1 MGRWPSMCCPHAGS
15 RSTSTPT
22 ASCLMRRTSWPCR
35 WALRGQMGTPRGHQC
50 RGVWAACPPHPHLGT
65 PHGHCSWG
73 VWAAW
78 SPHPHLGTAGDTPWP
93 LLWGALDSVV
103 PPLPPW
109 GHIGATPRPLLQGY
123 LCAVVPSSL
132 PWGQMG
138 TPHGH
143 GSGGSGH
150 CGPPIPTLGT
160 PHGHC
165 SGVPGQC
172 GHPILTL
179 GAPHGH
185 PSRGIWA
192 PWSPYPHLGDSWGH
206 PTATALGSPG
216 HRGPPIPTLGTPHG
230 HGSGGIWAPWSPHPH
245 FGAAPRLQLWGPQGP
260 GAALE
265 QRMGPGLSVRRCR
278 PRRRVFSEQQKP
290 LCAASRQER
299 GGPGW
304 EGGGSG
310 AAAVPCR
317 AVVCRAVPCRAV
329 PPQQGG
335 DSFVPPCRRRRA
347 CR

>member
-1 MGRWPSMCCPHAGS
+1 MVPPSP
-15 RSTSTPT
+15 
-22 ASCLMRRTSWPCR
+22 
-35 WALRGQMGTPRGHQC
+35 
-50 RGVWAACPPHPHLGT
+50 
-65 PHGHCSWG
+65 SWG
-73 VWAAW
+73 
-78 SPHPHLGTAGDTPWP
+78 HPMAVA
-93 LLWGALDSVV
+93 LW
-103 PPLPPW
+103 
-109 GHIGATPRPLLQGY
+109 
-123 LCAVVPSSL
+123 
-132 PWGQMG
+132 
-138 TPHGH
+138 
-143 GSGGSGH
+143 GSGH
-150 CGPPIPTLGT
+150 RGPPIPTLGT

-165 SGVPGQC
+165 SGEPWPV
-172 GHPILTL
+172 
-179 GAPHGH
+179 
-185 PSRGIWA
+185 
-192 PWSPYPHLGDSWGH
+192 WSPHPHLGDTPWPPLQGYLGTMVPLSSPWGQ
-206 PTATALGSPG
+206 
-216 HRGPPIPTLGTPHG
+216 LGTPHG
-230 HGSGGIWAPWSPHPH
+230 YCSGEPWAPWSPHPH
-245 FGAAPRLQLWGPQGP
+245 LGDTPWPRLWGPRGP